1 MKGLSRKKQ
10 KRLEKLAAMKANAG
24 KVCKKCGEC
33 CKRVS
38 FSFIPA
44 TADMQKYYE
53 LRGFRIMEYEGR
65 KYVEVNIPCSNL
77 TKEGLCGDY
86 ENRPDICRR
95 GYTETRKG
103 VIFEEG
109 CAFK

>member
-1 MKGLSRKKQ
+1 MKGTSRKKQ
-10 KRLEKLAAMKANAG
+10 KRKEKLATIKANTG

-33 CKRVS
+33 CKQVS
-38 FSFIPA
+38 FHFKPA
-44 TADMQKYYE
+44 SEDMQKYYK
-53 LRGFRIMEYEGR
+53 LRGFRITDYEGT
-65 KYVEVNIPCSNL
+65 KFVTVDVPCKNL
-77 TKEGLCGDY
+77 SEDGSCKDY

-95 GYTETRKG
+95 GYTETRTG